1 MRLTQELKWTFIND
15 YVKLPI
21 MKLEN
26 KQDIDISIESITVL
40 NHRLIIDE
48 GLKMI
53 MRVDGTIWTYK

>member
-1 MRLTQELKWTFIND
+1 MDRFIND

-21 MKLEN
+21 MKLEK
-26 KQDIDISIESITVL
+26 KQDIDIIIESITVL